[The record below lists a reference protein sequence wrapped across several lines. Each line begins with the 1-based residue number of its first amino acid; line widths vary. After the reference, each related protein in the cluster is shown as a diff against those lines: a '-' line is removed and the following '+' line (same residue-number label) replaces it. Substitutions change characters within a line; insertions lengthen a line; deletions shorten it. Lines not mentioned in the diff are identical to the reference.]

1 MSLIEHQKNNNNN
14 KKRGR
19 SLKSTLRLFSELY
32 SDLLHPSREYQQV
45 HIKTGKSSVIMVM
58 RLIKA
63 EMT

>member
-1 MSLIEHQKNNNNN
+1 MSLIEHQKKKE
-14 KKRGR
+14 KKRVR
-19 SLKSTLRLFSELY
+19 SLKSILRLFSELD
-32 SDLLHPSREYQQV
+32 SNLLHPSREYQQV